1 MSDLYLTQRIGRQKH
16 LCLSELSMDTLAEH
30 GLKGPAFRTGLYL
43 YTLDDRPRVGG
54 ISVLARV
61 PTPDAAFELLD
72 LFKFLDRKK
81 QTARR
86 NKAIRK
92 APKPK
97 SSKRARPRKA
107 ASSGEARI

>member
-16 LCLSELSMDTLAEH
+16 LCVSELSMDTLAEH
-30 GLKGPAFRTGLYL
+30 GLKGPAFRSGLYL

-72 LFKFLDRKK
+72 LFRSTARKK
-81 QTARR
+81 RSTPK
-86 NKAIRK
+86 KAV
-92 APKPK
+92 PKESKLK
-97 SSKRARPRKA
+97 SSKRSKSRKA
-107 ASSGEARI
+107 ASSGEVRI